1 MSPQQIAVAFAE
13 RLGRHRALTQEE
25 TDMLQLV
32 IEKRSPYWTGSEVE
46 TVRRMR
52 AAGKRAPTINEQLNN
67 LGMEGWEIVHLQ
79 QVVIPPKVMGA
90 MPSPFLSC
98 IFKREKMQTVTS
110 SGRPAI
116 PPRALMYPS

>member
-52 AAGKRAPTINEQLNN
+52 AAGKRAPTIARAI
-67 LGMEGWEIVHLQ
+67 GR
-79 QVVIPPKVMGA
+79 
-90 MPSPFLSC
+90 SPGSVNSKLRNMKRRDAGVG
-98 IFKREKMQTVTS
+98 FK
-110 SGRPAI
+110 
-116 PPRALMYPS
+116 